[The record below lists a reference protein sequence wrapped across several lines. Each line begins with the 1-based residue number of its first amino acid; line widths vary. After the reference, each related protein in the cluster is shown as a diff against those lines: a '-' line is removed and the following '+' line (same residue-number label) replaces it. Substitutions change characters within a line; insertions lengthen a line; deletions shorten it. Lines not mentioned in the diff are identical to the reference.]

1 MRQIQIGSIVLAK
14 GERIL
19 RRVLSIKDDHARCEE
34 VSGGPRQWFS
44 LAQLSLTADGQPLK
58 THLL

>member
-14 GERIL
+14 GEQIL
-19 RRVLSIKDDHARCEE
+19 RRVLSIKDDHARCED
-34 VSGGPRQWFS
+34 VGGGLRRWYS
-44 LAQLSLTADGQPLK
+44 LSQLSLTADGQPLK